1 MCVWGRGA
9 VFDWVQHEGATPR
22 APSDRENAPLAMAL
36 AFEAAR
42 SASRAICLDWGLCGY
57 VFARSCRAQNTIL
70 LASGQKVPILPSSFT
85 KQVWA
90 LSIHP
95 IPRPTAGTTRCMH
108 LVGDS
113 DAPGW
118 CREASYRALWT
129 VGGPSA
135 VPQGVLSDGFV
146 APAPACSDTRGN
158 SRPRNRSF
166 TPRLTRSREGHG
178 RRRPHRR
185 DRYATNQDST

>member
-1 MCVWGRGA
+1 MAPLTALQLSTRRGNWPHGTTQGHQSRPRGAYTAWCRRWGEGRRVGGGGGLVLCVWGRGA

-95 IPRPTAGTTRCMH
+95 TPRPTAGTTRCMH
-108 LVGDS
+108 PVSDS

-135 VPQGVLSDGFV
+135 VPQR
-146 APAPACSDTRGN
+146 AC
-158 SRPRNRSF
+158 
-166 TPRLTRSREGHG
+166 
-178 RRRPHRR
+178 
-185 DRYATNQDST
+185 